1 MGKTRDLFGK
11 IGYIKETFQ
20 ASIDMIKDRN
30 SKAITEVEEMKRKW
44 QEYTKELYKKGLMH
58 GVEICKLSDPNED
71 CSLVSLS
78 WSSPTGSQS
87 SDGFYAF

>member
-44 QEYTKELYKKGLMH
+44 QEYVNSKVWIAEQQRY
-58 GVEICKLSDPNED
+58 C
-71 CSLVSLS
+71 
-78 WSSPTGSQS
+78 
-87 SDGFYAF
+87 